1 MKIAIIDIIGIP
13 YDGTTVYKQGLGG
26 SESAVTFASE
36 QLAKLGFDVTVFNNC
51 DSEDTQPGTYNGV
64 VYRPTRDLAKDWVFD
79 IVISSRTVIP
89 FIDPKDY
96 PKLNDN
102 RTIPFQSMNLYDR
115 ILSKAKMRILWMHDT
130 FCLGDLLIE
139 PLTVQDRITDIFTL
153 SDWHLTY
160 ITNCDHGARRNF
172 EVLKPKVFITRNG
185 VNIYDPHTDLKNK
198 DPDLFVYNASV
209 TKGMVPLVK
218 EIWPRVKQQLPN
230 AKLKIIGGYYRF
242 GKSSAPDQQEQYWH
256 VMANDPVNKNL
267 DIEFTGVISQK
278 SIAHI
283 LQQSS
288 FMIYPSAFP
297 ETFGISS
304 VESLCY
310 NTPLIT
316 CRFGALEEIA
326 LAEACYVIDYSVVPN
341 NLFPNINS
349 PQQIEKFVAT
359 TVQAYRDRY
368 LHQQKQNYC
377 NIIKDIVGWDTVA
390 LQWKQHIYYKLKQ
403 HLPVDEY
410 RAVQK
415 INQRIHKIWKRRYT
429 NLCEMSHTPSYPQQ
443 KIEIISPFYN
453 AEHYLENHILSVAA
467 QDYDNW
473 EHTLIDDCSTDQ
485 SIAVIERTIASLP
498 EHIQRKYKI
507 VKRTSHYGAVK
518 NQIETVRSLEPNS
531 VVMLLDGDDSL
542 TNDNSIFHYYND
554 RYLDGAEFT
563 YGSCWSLADN
573 IPLIAQEY
581 PPQVKLSKAY
591 RTHHFNWILPY
602 THLRTFRK
610 RLLDQLDDTP
620 FKDAQGEWYG
630 AGGDGS
636 VFYALIEQADP
647 KGVIAVQDIMV
658 NYNDVNP
665 LNDYR
670 VNATEQ
676 NKNAREIVKIIHKSI
691 EKPPSKAYILKT
703 SHPISQ
709 EYAQMAAE
717 SCDRVNL
724 KWEYFNGIEGKTTSE
739 LFPNLNLTDKMSNAA
754 ACATASHFAIWRHI
768 LESRET
774 AIILE
779 HDSLMLHPVNIPIPD
794 NKIITL
800 GYKFKNIDIYDHR
813 RAGPPVQIV
822 DVSRHSGAH
831 AYALSWKTCESLLKE
846 IEQKGV
852 TRAID
857 NFYFMRINQIGD
869 TESSV
874 PLAIADPTPAIC
886 WIRHSTIWKDPSTLN
901 YELLPSFSKNI
912 IQKKEMKKI
921 LIAIPTAKYIEPETF
936 KSIYDLDVPEGY
948 QTVFQYFYG
957 YNIDQI
963 RNLIADWV
971 VKGYDYLLSVDS
983 DIVLPRDT
991 LTRFLAH
998 DVDIVSGLYIQRKPG
1013 QHILEVYENNDRGGV
1028 SNIPYGKI
1036 KDKGLVPIG
1045 GCGFGCVLIKQSV
1058 FKGIP
1063 YPHFVYHSALDHA
1076 NTISEDV
1083 DFCAKA
1089 LKKGF
1094 KIYADTTMK
1103 CRHVGQSE
1111 FLIDDSIP
1119 AVDNSV
1125 ELRLRDLS
1133 SQRLL
1138 PKPHVDYL
1146 QQLKDSGFTP
1156 KTIYDVGACVL
1167 HWTNEAK
1174 QIWPESTIIAFEAMP
1189 SCEFLYKENNM
1200 TYHVGVLSDTS
1211 GKTVEFYQNDQHPSG
1226 NSYYIENSDI
1236 NPNSAFYFNET
1247 HKRTYQTVTLDAVFR
1262 LKQLPKPQLLYMD
1275 VQGAE
1280 LDVLRGAEEVLESV
1294 EHVILE
1300 LQSVEYNKGAPLREI
1315 VIQYMYTIGFE
1326 LVAQFTNYGPDGD
1339 YHFKRR

>member
-36 QLAKLGFDVTVFNNC
+36 QLAKLGFSVTVFNNC

-64 VYRPTRDLAKDWVFD
+64 VYRPTRDLAKDWDFD

-89 FIDPKDY
+89 FTDPKDY
-96 PKLNDN
+96 PQLRDN
-102 RTIPFQSMNLYDR
+102 RAAPFQQLDLYNR
-115 ILSKAKMRILWMHDT
+115 ILSKAKLRILWMHDT

-139 PLTVQDRITDIFTL
+139 KLATENRITDIFTL

-185 VNIYDPHTDLKNK
+185 VNIYDTQTDLKSK

-242 GKSSAPDQQEQYWH
+242 GKSSAPDQQEQDWH
-256 VMANDPVNKNL
+256 VMANDPVNQQL

-349 PQQIEKFVAT
+349 PQQIEKFVAV
-359 TVQAYRDRY
+359 TVQAYCDRY

-377 NIIKDIVGWDTVA
+377 NIIKDVVGWDTVA
-390 LQWKQHIYYKLKQ
+390 LQWKQHFYYKLKQ

-429 NLCEMSHTPSYPQQ
+429 NPCEMPHTASYPQQ
-443 KIEIISPFYN
+443 KIEIVSPFYN

-485 SIAVIERTIASLP
+485 SVAVIERTIASLP
-498 EHIQRKYKI
+498 EHIQSKFKI
-507 VKRTSHYGAVK
+507 VKRTSHYGAVR
-518 NQIETVRSLEPNS
+518 NQIETVRSLETDS
-531 VVMLLDGDDSL
+531 IIMLLDGDDSL

-563 YGSCWSLADN
+563 YGSCWSIADN

-581 PPQVKLSKAY
+581 PQHIKETRAY

-610 RLLDQLDDTP
+610 SLIDSVDDTL
-620 FKDAQGEWYG
+620 FKDTNGEWYG

-647 KGVIAVQDIMV
+647 NSVQAVQDIMV

-665 LNDYR
+665 LNDYK
-670 VNATEQ
+670 VNSTEQ
-676 NKNAREIVKIIHKSI
+676 NKNAREIVN
-691 EKPPSKAYILKT
+691 
-703 SHPISQ
+703 
-709 EYAQMAAE
+709 M
-717 SCDRVNL
+717 
-724 KWEYFNGIEGKTTSE
+724 
-739 LFPNLNLTDKMSNAA
+739 
-754 ACATASHFAIWRHI
+754 
-768 LESRET
+768 
-774 AIILE
+774 
-779 HDSLMLHPVNIPIPD
+779 
-794 NKIITL
+794 
-800 GYKFKNIDIYDHR
+800 
-813 RAGPPVQIV
+813 
-822 DVSRHSGAH
+822 
-831 AYALSWKTCESLLKE
+831 
-846 IEQKGV
+846 
-852 TRAID
+852 
-857 NFYFMRINQIGD
+857 NQ
-869 TESSV
+869 
-874 PLAIADPTPAIC
+874 P
-886 WIRHSTIWKDPSTLN
+886 K
-901 YELLPSFSKNI
+901 
-912 IQKKEMKKI
+912 KKI

-991 LTRFLAH
+991 LRRFLSH
-998 DVDIVSGLYIQRKPG
+998 DVDVVSGLYIQRKPG
-1013 QHILEVYENNDRGGV
+1013 HHTLEIYENNDRGGV

-1036 KDKGLVPIG
+1036 KDRGLVPIG
-1045 GCGFGCVLIKQSV
+1045 GCGFGCVLIKKSV
-1058 FKGIP
+1058 FQAIP
-1063 YPHFVYHSALDHA
+1063 YPHFVYHSALNHT

-1094 KIYADTTMK
+1094 KIYADTAIK
-1103 CRHVGQSE
+1103 CRHIGQGE
-1111 FLIDDSIP
+1111 FTVDDSIP
-1119 AVDNSV
+1119 AADNSITD
-1125 ELRLRDLS
+1125 RLRDLS
-1133 SQRLL
+1133 NQRLL
-1138 PKPHVDYL
+1138 PKQHVDYL
-1146 QQLKDSGFTP
+1146 QYLKDSGFEP
-1156 KTIYDVGACVL
+1156 SVIYDVGACVL
-1167 HWTNEAK
+1167 HWTNEAE
-1174 QIWPESTIIAFEAMP
+1174 QIWPNSNIVAFEAMP
-1189 SCEFLYKENNM
+1189 SCEFLYKEKGIP
-1200 TYHVGVLSDTS
+1200 YHIGVLSNAS
-1211 GKTVEFYQNDQHPSG
+1211 GKTVEFYQNDWHPGG

-1236 NPNSAFYFNET
+1236 NANSAFYFNET
-1247 HKRTYQTVTLDAVFR
+1247 HKRTYQTVTLDAVHR
-1262 LKQLPKPQLLYMD
+1262 LKQLPKPELLKMD

-1280 LDVLRGAEEVLESV
+1280 LDVLRGAEEVLETV

-1300 LQSVEYNKGAPLREI
+1300 LQSVEYNKGAPLRET
-1315 VIQYMYTIGFE
+1315 VFEYMHSIGFE

>member
-89 FIDPKDY
+89 FTDPKDY

-242 GKSSAPDQQEQYWH
+242 GKSSAPDQQEQDWH

-443 KIEIISPFYN
+443 KIEVISPFYN

-498 EHIQRKYKI
+498 EHIQGKYKI

-581 PPQVKLSKAY
+581 PQHVKETRAY

-610 RLLDQLDDTP
+610 SLLDTVDDEP
-620 FKDAQGEWYG
+620 FKDAQGEWYD

-647 KGVIAVQDIMV
+647 NSVLAVQDIMV

-665 LNDYR
+665 LNDYK

-676 NKNAREIVKIIHKSI
+676 NKNAREIVN
-691 EKPPSKAYILKT
+691 
-703 SHPISQ
+703 
-709 EYAQMAAE
+709 M
-717 SCDRVNL
+717 
-724 KWEYFNGIEGKTTSE
+724 
-739 LFPNLNLTDKMSNAA
+739 
-754 ACATASHFAIWRHI
+754 
-768 LESRET
+768 
-774 AIILE
+774 
-779 HDSLMLHPVNIPIPD
+779 
-794 NKIITL
+794 
-800 GYKFKNIDIYDHR
+800 
-813 RAGPPVQIV
+813 
-822 DVSRHSGAH
+822 
-831 AYALSWKTCESLLKE
+831 
-846 IEQKGV
+846 
-852 TRAID
+852 
-857 NFYFMRINQIGD
+857 NQ
-869 TESSV
+869 T
-874 PLAIADPTPAIC
+874 
-886 WIRHSTIWKDPSTLN
+886 K
-901 YELLPSFSKNI
+901 
-912 IQKKEMKKI
+912 KKI

-957 YNIDQI
+957 YNIDQV

-1013 QHILEVYENNDRGGV
+1013 QHILELYENNDRGGV

-1167 HWTNEAK
+1167 HWTNEAT
-1174 QIWPESTIIAFEAMP
+1174 QIWPESEIVAFEAMP
-1189 SCEFLYKENNM
+1189 SCEFLYKDKGIP
-1200 TYHVGVLSDTS
+1200 YHIGVLSNES
-1211 GKTVEFYQNDQHPSG
+1211 NKTVEFYQNDQHPGG

-1236 NPNSAFYFNET
+1236 NANSAFYFNET

-1262 LKQLPKPQLLYMD
+1262 LKQLPKPELLKMD